1 MRDNRLTLVAL
12 YKKWFNRNGGEGPM
26 KTMQWP
32 FVPAIILIC
41 IFTACVSSGGVVES
55 LVGLDEAI
63 EVAATEIE
71 LKTTAG
77 AEIAVAKI
85 TAPAD
90 SIGDY
95 LADELSGCFSRRG
108 ILVALARE
116 ADLRFADAEHQF
128 QMSGLVSDASAVGI
142 GHYLGAKVVISG
154 TFDCYANFS
163 QLRLRAVDVETS
175 RLVASPSLRIRNNDV
190 VLTAITAPLKDVK
203 APAISEQALTHL
215 NRSADLF
222 VTGNSNEA
230 EEELTL
236 AIAQDEKV
244 TVTNVYRGL
253 NRSGYWNELDVRIV
267 CDTLLKQALGSPRVD
282 SFIRNYSLGNRGA
295 APTVL
300 VDRFRNDSS
309 EYIDM
314 SVISGIMQ
322 TAVINSSRLKVVE
335 TGGANLML
343 TGAIGV
349 VVDRTGN
356 QTVRTYFV
364 TVSLTDIETNLVL
377 WEGMNS
383 EIKKVIITPKT
394 RL

>member
-1 MRDNRLTLVAL
+1 
-12 YKKWFNRNGGEGPM
+12 M

-41 IFTACVSSGGVVES
+41 IFTACVSSGGVVEG
-55 LVGLDEAI
+55 LVGLGEAI